1 MYTISIKNGHVI
13 DFSNNTDQIRD
24 LYIKGGKFVN
34 QNPTDDTEGS
44 EKLIDATDCYV
55 LPGLI
60 DAHLHA
66 FEGGSGDLGASV
78 DSICLPNGV
87 TTAIDGGSS
96 GPFNFSSFYRTA
108 IVNSRTTI
116 KALLSPS
123 PYGVMLP
130 PYEEVSD
137 PRIFDQD
144 MIVSLFEQYGAHL
157 VGLKIRQH
165 VDVCSGYGNKP
176 LMRAKEIGSFLTEK
190 GYRGGVTVH
199 FSELEQGLE
208 VENILS
214 PLEKND
220 VFCHMYQTIGKTI
233 IGKDG
238 KVLSCVKDARERGV
252 LFDSSIGRIHFS
264 LKNIWSALDDGFY
277 PDIIS
282 TDIIK
287 KTAYRLPAVSI
298 LNSMSMFLNLGMPL
312 MEIFKAVTDTP
323 AKTFDLSQ
331 EAGTLQ
337 IGKPAD
343 VAILKLWDK
352 ETKYEDVYGNSFFGS
367 KIFVPMATVKRG
379 YMAFEQIFF
388 R

>member
-1 MYTISIKNGHVI
+1 MYTIIIKKGHVI
-13 DFSNNTDQIRD
+13 DFSDNTDEIKD
-24 LYIKGGKFVN
+24 LYIKSGKFVA
-34 QNPTDDTEGS
+34 QNPEDDQEGS
-44 EKLIDATDCYV
+44 EKTIDATGCYI

-87 TTAIDGGSS
+87 TTAVDGGSS
-96 GPFNFSSFYRTA
+96 GPLNFMSFYRTS
-108 IVNSRTTI
+108 ILNSRTTI
-116 KALLSPS
+116 KVLLSPS

-137 PRIFDQD
+137 PSIFDEEK
-144 MIVSLFEQYGAHL
+144 IFSLYESYSSHL

-165 VDVCSGYGNKP
+165 VDVCAGYGNKP
-176 LMRAKEIGSFLTEK
+176 LKKAKEIGHLLNKK

-199 FSELEQGLE
+199 FSELEKGLE
-208 VENILS
+208 VEDILS

-220 VFCHMYQTIGKTI
+220 IFCHMYQTIGETI
-233 IGKDG
+233 IGKDD
-238 KVLSCVKDARERGV
+238 KVLPCLKDARERGV

-264 LKNIWSALDDGFY
+264 LKNIWKAFEDGFY

-298 LNSMSMFLNLGMPL
+298 INSMSMFLNLGMPL
-312 MEIFKAVTDTP
+312 MEIFKAVTYTP
-323 AKTFDLSQ
+323 TRAFDLFKES
-331 EAGTLQ
+331 GTLQ

-352 ETKYEDVYGNSFFGS
+352 ETKYEDVYGNSFIGS
-367 KIFVPMATVKRG
+367 KIFVPMATVKKG